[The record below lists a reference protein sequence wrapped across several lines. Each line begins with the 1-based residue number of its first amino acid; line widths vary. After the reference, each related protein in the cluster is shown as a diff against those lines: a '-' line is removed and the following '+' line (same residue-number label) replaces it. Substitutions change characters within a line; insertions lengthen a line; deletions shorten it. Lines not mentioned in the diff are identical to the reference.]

1 MIPTGADSSA
11 GIAELPS
18 FLKRWMQIQEEI
30 NVLNAELRQR
40 RTQSVALKSVILR
53 IMESNKVAQL
63 NTSKGTILHKT
74 RETSEKLSN
83 SYLLRHCKD
92 FFEGDETKAQALVD
106 YLESNRATTLR
117 SDLKL
122 QPIKPNVSSPKL
134 ED

>member
-122 QPIKPNVSSPKL
+122 QPIKPNISSPKL